1 MNDFESVI
9 KVLQHERQVIDRI
22 CGGRF
27 ERAGEGIY
35 ACFCGYC
42 NGEGK
47 PEWKADAKKFA
58 EWLTASGIELDFWQ
72 RKAIA
77 ENHFGFAYEWNGSEW
92 KIRKNKRKGE

>member
-1 MNDFESVI
+1 MSDFDNDI
-9 KVLQHERQVIDRI
+9 RLLQHERQQVEQILN
-22 CGGRF
+22 GRF

-35 ACFCGYC
+35 ARFCAWC

-47 PEWKADAKKFA
+47 MELKKNARAFA
-58 EWLTASGIELDFWQ
+58 EWLKDSGIELDFWQ
-72 RKAIA
+72 RKEIA